1 MHVDVGQYAVE
12 KDLCEGRDEEL
23 DCMVIDEDQ
32 VTPSYRRIVQNDF
45 AEGL

>member
-1 MHVDVGQYAVE
+1 MHIDVGQFAVE

-32 VTPSYRRIVQNDF
+32 VRHLY
-45 AEGL
+45 